1 MERRMITPPF
11 RKRRRVFIL
20 KSWKFSGLRKEPL
33 KERMQREDVSNYRV
47 YFTMSCKRSMELR
60 IKPRS
65 FKQPLGLLPQTPP
78 QPSHPPIL
86 RHLRMVVPPFD
97 R

>member
-1 MERRMITPPF
+1 M
-11 RKRRRVFIL
+11 L
-20 KSWKFSGLRKEPL
+20 KSSKFSVLRKEPL

-47 YFTMSCKRSMELR
+47 YFTMSCKRSKELR

-65 FKQPLGLLPQTPP
+65 FKQPPGLLPQNFPPP